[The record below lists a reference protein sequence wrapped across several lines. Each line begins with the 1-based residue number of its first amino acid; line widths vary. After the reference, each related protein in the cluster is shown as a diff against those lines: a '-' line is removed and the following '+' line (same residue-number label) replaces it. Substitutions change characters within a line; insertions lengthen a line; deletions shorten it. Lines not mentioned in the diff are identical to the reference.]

1 MNNFNLIN
9 ESWLPVA
16 DHGLVSLRGIFSNP
30 DLKSLGGT
38 PVEKIAVT
46 KLLLAI
52 CQSAVTPQDIDEW
65 QALGIEGLSKACLT
79 YLDKWEGAFDLFG
92 DNPFLQFPAV
102 NTAEVKSFGV
112 VIPDISTG
120 NTTRLTQN
128 NVERALDNAQKALLL
143 MTQMGFALGGKKADN
158 KVVLTNGY
166 KGKSNAKGKPAT
178 SKPGPGMAHMGLL
191 HSFAQGESLLE
202 TLWFNLLTHQDID
215 EIGLYTEGLGTAPW
229 ESMPLGEDCDKAR
242 ALKNSYMGRLIPL
255 CRFCL
260 LTETGLHLT
269 EGLFHLSHKEGLYDP
284 SITTKSVGKET
295 KVVWTSPEQR
305 PWRQLPSMLNFLSS
319 QQSTGYCFQL
329 KYSLQKAK
337 INSDAFGVWSGGMRV
352 SSNAGEQYASGKDDT
367 VESSL
372 LVTKENISEIWFNIF
387 TQAIAELDGLAKRLY
402 GCVSHYFKEFK
413 KDGTHQ
419 AGHATSL
426 FWQQCENQAQ
436 ALINECEDPE
446 RMRQLKRQFADYV
459 HQTYNQYCPNYTSK
473 QLEFWAKCRPNLS
486 DYLK

>member
-1 MNNFNLIN
+1 MNNFNLIY

-16 DHGLVSLRGIFSNP
+16 DHGLVSLRDIFSNP

-38 PVEKIAVT
+38 PVEKIVIT

-52 CQSAVTPQDIDEW
+52 CQSAITPQDADEW

-79 YLDKWEGAFDLFG
+79 YLDKWQEAFYLFG
-92 DNPFLQFPAV
+92 DKPFLQLPAA
-102 NTAEVKSFGV
+102 NIAKIKSFGL

-120 NTTRLTQN
+120 NTTRLKQN
-128 NVERALDNAQKALLL
+128 NVERALDNPQKALLL
-143 MTQMGFALGGKKADN
+143 LTQMGFALGGKKPDN
-158 KVVLTNGY
+158 KVVLTAGY
-166 KGKSNAKGKPAT
+166 KGKSPT

-191 HSFAQGESLLE
+191 HSFAQGKNLLE
-202 TLWFNLLTHQDID
+202 TLWFNLLTHQEIN
-215 EIGLYTEGLGTAPW
+215 EIGLYTEGLGSAPW
-229 ESMPLGEDCDKAR
+229 ESMPLGEDCDRAR

-284 SITTKSVGKET
+284 SITTKLVGKET

-319 QQSTGYCFQL
+319 QQSTGHCLQL
-329 KYSLQKAK
+329 KYSLPKANK
-337 INSDAFGVWSGGMRV
+337 NSDIYGVWSGGMRV

-372 LVTKENISEIWFNIF
+372 LLPKESISEIWFEIF

-413 KDGTHQ
+413 KDGTNQ

-436 ALINECEDPE
+436 ALINECDDPE
-446 RMRQLKRQFADYV
+446 RMRQLKGQFAGYV
-459 HQTYNQYCPNYTSK
+459 HQTYNQYCPNNTSK
-473 QLEFWAKCRPNLS
+473 QLEAWAKCRPNLS